1 MAARTPAEIAR
12 DAVKQL
18 TARKLPPTPEN
29 YQTAYH
35 EIAGT
40 QPLRPF
46 PLDSM
51 RRIAQA
57 LPERS
62 PGQQRLKAQVEQ
74 AVNMHN
80 WDGVQKALV
89 AYASLGPAPL
99 AAPAAATSTV
109 PATAPATAPAAL
121 PVSHPASAPA
131 QPHPLASAHFPPDVL
146 DQMARIV
153 EHVLPAVGNHDP
165 KLAMQGEELVAYLRL
180 PTHEPLALKK
190 TLANFAFRLSFVA
203 EEQGLVQTSLL
214 GLIRLMFENIGSL
227 GVDNAWLSGQMT
239 ALMEAATPP
248 LSMRR
253 LEALQSRLRDVIQK
267 QSEAR
272 ERTLAAQAEMKLALA
287 SFIERLAAMTEE
299 SSQYSDKIE
308 RCAQQLEKAQDLT
321 EIAPVL
327 QEAIQASRSMALDTR
342 RASEELRDLRDRTTH
357 AETEIVRL
365 QLELD
370 QMSQLARH
378 DPLTGALNR
387 KGLDETVER
396 ELARAQRQQNAVCVG
411 LLDIDNFKR
420 LNDEHGHEVGD
431 EALKHLADVARRCL
445 RPQDSLARF
454 GGEEFVIVM
463 PDTSLEEGVEV
474 MRRVQRELTKSL
486 FLEGNERL
494 LITFSAG
501 VAERLATE
509 TGAETLKRADQAM
522 YLAKRSGKNRVVAA

>member
-18 TARKLPPTPEN
+18 TTRKLPPTPEN
-29 YQTAYH
+29 YQAAYH

-46 PLDSM
+46 PLEPM

-57 LPERS
+57 LPDRS

-74 AVNMHN
+74 AVSMHN
-80 WDGVQKALV
+80 WEGVQKALV
-89 AYASLGPAPL
+89 SYAALGPP
-99 AAPAAATSTV
+99 P
-109 PATAPATAPAAL
+109 APATAVSAAVEV
-121 PVSHPASAPA
+121 PP
-131 QPHPLASAHFPPDVL
+131 PLATQFPADVL

-165 KLAMQGEELVAYLRL
+165 KLAIQGEELVAYLRL
-180 PTHEPLALKK
+180 PSHEPQALKK

-203 EEQGLVQTSLL
+203 EEQGVVQTSLL
-214 GLIRLMFENIGSL
+214 GLIRLMFENIGAL

-248 LSMRR
+248 LSTRR
-253 LEALQSRLRDVIQK
+253 LEALQSRLKDVIHK
-267 QSEAR
+267 QTEAR
-272 ERTLAAQAEMKLALA
+272 ERTLAAQAEMKQALA
-287 SFIERLAAMTEE
+287 SFIERLATMTEE
-299 SSQYSDKIE
+299 SSQYSSKIE

-321 EIAPVL
+321 DIAPVL

-365 QLELD
+365 QQELD

-396 ELARAQRQQNAVCVG
+396 EMARAERQKMAVCVG
-411 LLDIDNFKR
+411 LLDIDNFKK
-420 LNDEHGHEVGD
+420 LNDSHGHEVGD
-431 EALKHLADVARRCL
+431 AALKHLADVARASL
-445 RPQDSLARF
+445 RPQDSLARY

-463 PDTSLEEGVEV
+463 PDTSLDEGVEV
-474 MRRVQRELTKSL
+474 LRRVQRELTKSL

-501 VAERLATE
+501 VAERLASE